1 MSQGGLMHCKMLPS
15 KNNGCIWKLSV
26 THIQFECL
34 PAFRLVFGSAELCA
48 LCSMTI
54 TFVVVWIKGRQ
65 YHLTLKCVRL
75 SKKKKK
81 KKPLSAPPHL
91 HPPHTPHPLQPF
103 LYRLILP
110 AALTLSICNFHCCIN
125 IRTDDRDTCS
135 FPFDVVLCVGD
146 CNSKVC
152 EHHSLCLCVPFFTWG
167 QTLLTGITEGNKSAF
182 TDKLDWWIDPWFNP
196 AGYQEQQISIH
207 VVKKHTH
214 TCTRARAHTHT
225 HTSLWS
231 WKQSRWIH
239 NYIQYSSSSRL
250 AALVTVNVS
259 TGNVSSI
266 ILHLYH

>member
-1 MSQGGLMHCKMLPS
+1 MNKRQTISPHTKM
-15 KNNGCIWKLSV
+15 CQIV
-26 THIQFECL
+26 
-34 PAFRLVFGSAELCA
+34 
-48 LCSMTI
+48 
-54 TFVVVWIKGRQ
+54 
-65 YHLTLKCVRL
+65 
-75 SKKKKK
+75 KKKKK

-207 VVKKHTH
+207 VIKKHTH
-214 TCTRARAHTHT
+214 TCTRAHTHTHTHT

>member
-1 MSQGGLMHCKMLPS
+1 MNKRQTISPHTKM
-15 KNNGCIWKLSV
+15 CQIV
-26 THIQFECL
+26 
-34 PAFRLVFGSAELCA
+34 
-48 LCSMTI
+48 
-54 TFVVVWIKGRQ
+54 
-65 YHLTLKCVRL
+65 
-75 SKKKKK
+75 KKKKK
-81 KKPLSAPPHL
+81 KSPYLLL
-91 HPPHTPHPLQPF
+91 HISTPPHTPHPLQPF